1 MNRTIKILLTG
12 LVISFFGSLPLG
24 TLNITAFQ
32 IANSKSIF
40 EGILFAFAVVF
51 VEIFVVRLTLITFIK
66 KDLLKSFSCYLY
78 PISILLITYLS
89 LINFCNYNQNLQIEK
104 TFHLFPTISSPIL
117 LGLLLSTFNP
127 IQIPFWVG
135 WNAILISKKIL
146 DKSFTSILAYL
157 LGIGVGTLSAL
168 LAFIFVGSNILEKKS
183 GYSKNFSLVIGFL
196 YLGFSIYLIVLFYK
210 KHKQKIQSINST
222 IYSYVC
228 LKLYQATHW
237 EFWPMWVIYYPL
249 FPVWLYLSVRA
260 KSFFFFN
267 AANPKITNGGMV
279 MESKKEIYDM
289 IPDRFIPNTILIN
302 SGEKLPKIKKKLEEA
317 KIDFPFIAKPDIG
330 MKGLG
335 VEKINT
341 FDDLELYLD
350 KISVNFLIQEY
361 IGFSNEIGVF
371 YVRQPNEKRG
381 KITGIV
387 SKEFLSV
394 TGNGKDSLLKL
405 IKHNPRSHFQL
416 SKLEKKYNKII
427 HTILPEGEDFVL
439 VPYGSNTRGSRFIDD
454 SNKVSNDILNVV
466 DEICTE
472 LPEFHY
478 GRLDIRLKSFQDLAK
493 GQNFSIIEVNGA
505 GSEPTHIYDSEHS
518 IFFAWKE
525 IVRHWYIMW
534 QISLKNKKRGY
545 SYLSFKEGKAI
556 FKANRML
563 EKHLK
568 LI

>member
-1 MNRTIKILLTG
+1 M
-12 LVISFFGSLPLG
+12 
-24 TLNITAFQ
+24 
-32 IANSKSIF
+32 
-40 EGILFAFAVVF
+40 
-51 VEIFVVRLTLITFIK
+51 
-66 KDLLKSFSCYLY
+66 
-78 PISILLITYLS
+78 
-89 LINFCNYNQNLQIEK
+89 
-104 TFHLFPTISSPIL
+104 
-117 LGLLLSTFNP
+117 
-127 IQIPFWVG
+127 
-135 WNAILISKKIL
+135 
-146 DKSFTSILAYL
+146 
-157 LGIGVGTLSAL
+157 
-168 LAFIFVGSNILEKKS
+168 
-183 GYSKNFSLVIGFL
+183 
-196 YLGFSIYLIVLFYK
+196 
-210 KHKQKIQSINST
+210 
-222 IYSYVC
+222 
-228 LKLYQATHW
+228 
-237 EFWPMWVIYYPL
+237 
-249 FPVWLYLSVRA
+249 
-260 KSFFFFN
+260 
-267 AANPKITNGGMV
+267 
-279 MESKKEIYDM
+279 
-289 IPDRFIPNTILIN
+289 
-302 SGEKLPKIKKKLEEA
+302 
-317 KIDFPFIAKPDIG
+317 
-330 MKGLG
+330 
-335 VEKINT
+335 
-341 FDDLELYLD
+341 D

-439 VPYGSNTRGSRFIDD
+439 VPYGSHTRGSRFIDD

>member
-1 MNRTIKILLTG
+1 MR
-12 LVISFFGSLPLG
+12 
-24 TLNITAFQ
+24 
-32 IANSKSIF
+32 
-40 EGILFAFAVVF
+40 
-51 VEIFVVRLTLITFIK
+51 
-66 KDLLKSFSCYLY
+66 
-78 PISILLITYLS
+78 
-89 LINFCNYNQNLQIEK
+89 
-104 TFHLFPTISSPIL
+104 
-117 LGLLLSTFNP
+117 
-127 IQIPFWVG
+127 
-135 WNAILISKKIL
+135 
-146 DKSFTSILAYL
+146 
-157 LGIGVGTLSAL
+157 
-168 LAFIFVGSNILEKKS
+168 
-183 GYSKNFSLVIGFL
+183 
-196 YLGFSIYLIVLFYK
+196 
-210 KHKQKIQSINST
+210 
-222 IYSYVC
+222 

-394 TGNGKDSLLKL
+394 IGNGKDSLLKL
-405 IKHNPRSHFQL
+405 IKQNPRSHLQL

-439 VPYGSNTRGSRFIDD
+439 VPYGSHTRGSKFIDD
-454 SNKVSNDILNVV
+454 SNKISNDILNVI
-466 DEICTE
+466 DEICT
-472 LPEFHY
+472 
-478 GRLDIRLKSFQDLAK
+478 
-493 GQNFSIIEVNGA
+493 
-505 GSEPTHIYDSEHS
+505 
-518 IFFAWKE
+518 
-525 IVRHWYIMW
+525 
-534 QISLKNKKRGY
+534 
-545 SYLSFKEGKAI
+545 
-556 FKANRML
+556 
-563 EKHLK
+563 
-568 LI
+568 

>member
-40 EGILFAFAVVF
+40 EGILFAFTVVF

-66 KDLLKSFSCYLY
+66 KDLLKSFSFYLY

-127 IQIPFWVG
+127 IQIPFWIG
-135 WNAILISKKIL
+135 WNTILISKKTL
-146 DKSFTSILAYL
+146 DKSFSSILFYL
-157 LGIGVGTLSAL
+157 LGIGIGTLSAL
-168 LAFIFVGSNILEKKS
+168 LAFIFVGSNILENKS
-183 GYSKNFSLVIGFL
+183 GYSSSISLVIGFL

-210 KHKQKIQSINST
+210 KHKQKIQSISSN
-222 IYSYVC
+222 IYSYTR
-228 LKLYQATHW
+228 LKLYQVTHW
-237 EFWPMWVIYYPL
+237 EFWPMWAIYYPL
-249 FPVWLYLSVRA
+249 FPVWLYLSMRA

-289 IPDRFIPNTILIN
+289 IPDQFIPNTILIN
-302 SGEKLPKIKKKLEEA
+302 SEEKLSKIKTAIEEA
-317 KIDFPFIAKPDIG
+317 KIEFPFIAKPDIG

-341 FDDLELYLD
+341 IDDLKLYLD

-394 TGNGKDSLLKL
+394 IGNGKDSLLKL
-405 IKHNPRSHFQL
+405 IKQNPRSHFQL

-439 VPYGSNTRGSRFIDD
+439 VPYGSHTRGSRFIDD

-525 IVRHWYIMW
+525 IVRHWYM
-534 QISLKNKKRGY
+534 
-545 SYLSFKEGKAI
+545 
-556 FKANRML
+556 M
-563 EKHLK
+563 
-568 LI
+568 